1 MQRRV
6 VVLLASAVAVV
17 AGFAA
22 PAAAQAVPGLSATLT
37 VPSSTTL
44 GVSVQATAV
53 FTPPTPSP
61 GPLQVAIRL
70 FGGAGSASLSA
81 VSPSGGELTNC
92 TLQLLNTQALCDW
105 TPAGGGPQTLTVTID
120 PVAVGAMSVAA
131 TGALQGG
138 NQTTL
143 DSSTFV
149 VLPEATTTTTTTT
162 LAPTTGTSPTT
173 AAVAPT
179 SAAATTSAGT
189 LPASGGSDANA
200 YIALVVLALG
210 AFLVIIARKFRA
222 T

>member
-1 MQRRV
+1 M
-6 VVLLASAVAVV
+6 
-17 AGFAA
+17 
-22 PAAAQAVPGLSATLT
+22 
-37 VPSSTTL
+37 
-44 GVSVQATAV
+44 

-70 FGGAGSASLSA
+70 FGGAGTATLSA

-92 TLQLLNTQALCDW
+92 TLRLINTQALCDW

-131 TGALQGG
+131 TGALQNG
-138 NQTTL
+138 NQATL
-143 DSSTFV
+143 DSFPFV
-149 VLPEATTTTTTTT
+149 VLPEATTTTTTT
-162 LAPTTGTSPTT
+162 LAPTTGPTTPTT

-179 SAAATTSAGT
+179 SAAATSSAGT

-200 YIALVVLALG
+200 YIALAVLALG